1 MRAMRATLVGII
13 LSITAAGCVTPNLGP
28 MEPPGVSNEVRKAVH
43 RLAVRGPSPP
53 TVSLTSDLDG
63 KGAATGKTAAA
74 AGLGWLGGTMQ
85 AAGEAGDGGALVL
98 AFGLVTT
105 PFAVAG
111 GALYGAAASDTREAI
126 TEGNKTLISV
136 LDFAPERFRR
146 VLERTFADSVPVAY
160 EFTDDLSDGELA
172 ARGFDAVLDIRMDAL
187 TSSPSENR
195 LHAYFYTASS
205 AELRVF
211 DHADLTRVRTYDA
224 RLPDRAVSSWA
235 KDGGRQALG
244 DLDASYEDMAGR
256 MVDDFF
262 LRKSIQVQGIEP
274 VSRGWSVGTI
284 SGTVPMFVW
293 SAHDGAK
300 DVPAPDVVYEVLVYT
315 GSQAPDEGIRT
326 ETTRYVPAEPLKKCK
341 RYRWRVRAHYE
352 TFGQPTQS
360 NWSPV
365 YQFKTP
371 CRGS

>member
-1 MRAMRATLVGII
+1 MRTLREIVACIV
-13 LSITAAGCVTPNLGP
+13 LSITAAGCVTPGLGP

-53 TVSLTSDLDG
+53 KVSLTSDLDG

-74 AGLGWLGGTMQ
+74 AGLGWLGGTME
-85 AAGEAGDGGALVL
+85 AAGDAGEGGALVL

-126 TEGNKTLISV
+126 IEGNRTLTSV
-136 LDFAPERFRR
+136 LEFAPDRFRHT
-146 VLERTFADSVPVAY
+146 LEQAFADSVPVSY
-160 EFTDDLSDGELA
+160 EFTGDLPDAELA
-172 ARGFDAVLDIRMDAL
+172 AQGFDAVLDVHMDRL

-195 LHAYFYTASS
+195 LHAYFYAASS
-205 AELRVF
+205 AELRIF
-211 DHADLTRVRTYDA
+211 GSPDLTRTRTYGG

-235 KDGGRQALG
+235 KDGGRQALA
-244 DLDASYEDMAGR
+244 DLDASYEEMAGQ

-262 LRKSIQVQGIEP
+262 LRKSVQVQGIEP
-274 VSRGWSVGTI
+274 VSRGWSAGRI

-293 SAHDGAK
+293 SAHDGANARPAS
-300 DVPAPDVVYEVLVYT
+300 DVDYEVLVYT
-315 GSQAPDEGIRT
+315 GSKVPDAGVRT
-326 ETTRYVPAEPLKKCK
+326 QTTRYVPAEPLKKCS

-352 TFGQPTQS
+352 SFGEPTQS
-360 NWSPV
+360 DWSPV

-371 CRGS
+371 CGK